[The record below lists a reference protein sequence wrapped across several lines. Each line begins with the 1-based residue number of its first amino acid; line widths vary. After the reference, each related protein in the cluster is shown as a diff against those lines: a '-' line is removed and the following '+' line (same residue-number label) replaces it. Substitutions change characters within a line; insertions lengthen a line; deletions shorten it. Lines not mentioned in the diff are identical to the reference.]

1 MQEIFIYDI
10 IRLIE
15 KITLDMSAFETP
27 LAANDNSSPEKGELD
42 RHFESE
48 IEAQNEA
55 IVEVWFQYKNW
66 IQRSRMTPDEL
77 YEYINAYRAHI
88 VDEVEKAA

>member
-1 MQEIFIYDI
+1 
-10 IRLIE
+10 
-15 KITLDMSAFETP
+15 MSAFETP

-55 IVEVWFQYKNW
+55 IVEV
-66 IQRSRMTPDEL
+66 
-77 YEYINAYRAHI
+77 
-88 VDEVEKAA
+88 